1 MKDWMLPS
9 SSPRTLMS
17 SFLSKEFSSGQFSS
31 VFSDNGSNRPQDGI
45 EKSKTFVGSSIEET
59 VQDTKAPLQ
68 LESSIFSADKRS
80 TSPRCLAERMA
91 ARAGFGV
98 LKIDTSRVSSS
109 VPIRSPVTIPPG
121 VSPRELLESPVF
133 LPNAIV
139 QPSPTTGKLP
149 FLMPNNFK
157 SMMSSVPEKAEEHSH
172 DDLAFSF
179 QPMLS
184 SKPPSFSTAD
194 KILSNVQQNQSLTNH
209 GQQELSLQAN
219 TTATKDET
227 EENLVKPSTCDSML
241 DNDHPSPADEQ
252 EESEENHNIEDS
264 SVALITPTKDGY
276 NWRKYG
282 QKLVKNSE
290 YPRSYYRCTHP
301 NCPVKKKVE
310 RSQEGHITE
319 IVYKGSH
326 NHPSPPPNHQP
337 SAPLSYVNELQA
349 NGSENCGS
357 NPGHNTE
364 ILREM
369 ASNDKFQDVHSG
381 VLERKLPGSLT
392 TTEIADTCVMESQ
405 EAVGVSSTL
414 SSNEKDDR
422 ATHHTIHSTYHGDE
436 DETESKRSVAP
447 QASNLKHRPEL
458 AQPSIPQ
465 MSAAA
470 AYSSRCLPPQLTT
483 TSFGM
488 LPPGTAIPVPSLR
501 TFTPTPLPGHPP
513 TMQGCT
519 GLAVSRGEVNPE
531 EQPRLQ
537 VANGTAIAA
546 YHQFIGRLPQGPQ
559 M

>member
-1 MKDWMLPS
+1 
-9 SSPRTLMS
+9 MS

-194 KILSNVQQNQSLTNH
+194 K
-209 GQQELSLQAN
+209 
-219 TTATKDET
+219 
-227 EENLVKPSTCDSML
+227 
-241 DNDHPSPADEQ
+241 
-252 EESEENHNIEDS
+252 
-264 SVALITPTKDGY
+264 
-276 NWRKYG
+276 
-282 QKLVKNSE
+282 
-290 YPRSYYRCTHP
+290 
-301 NCPVKKKVE
+301 
-310 RSQEGHITE
+310 
-319 IVYKGSH
+319 
-326 NHPSPPPNHQP
+326 
-337 SAPLSYVNELQA
+337 
-349 NGSENCGS
+349 
-357 NPGHNTE
+357 
-364 ILREM
+364 
-369 ASNDKFQDVHSG
+369 
-381 VLERKLPGSLT
+381 
-392 TTEIADTCVMESQ
+392 
-405 EAVGVSSTL
+405 
-414 SSNEKDDR
+414 
-422 ATHHTIHSTYHGDE
+422 
-436 DETESKRSVAP
+436 
-447 QASNLKHRPEL
+447 
-458 AQPSIPQ
+458 
-465 MSAAA
+465 
-470 AYSSRCLPPQLTT
+470 
-483 TSFGM
+483 
-488 LPPGTAIPVPSLR
+488 
-501 TFTPTPLPGHPP
+501 
-513 TMQGCT
+513 GCT